1 VDSYGSGVLPDERL
15 ATVVRE
21 SLDLRP
27 RAVVEHLRLREL
39 PARHDGAFYVRLAA
53 YGQLGR
59 TDVDAP
65 WERDDRAQV
74 FRACAERLG

>member
-15 ATVVRE
+15 GHVVRQ

-27 RAVVEHLRLREL
+27 RALVEHLGLRGL
-39 PARHDGAFYVRLAA
+39 PASRDGTFYARLAA
-53 YGQLGR
+53 YGHLGR

-65 WERDDRAQV
+65 WERDDRTQT